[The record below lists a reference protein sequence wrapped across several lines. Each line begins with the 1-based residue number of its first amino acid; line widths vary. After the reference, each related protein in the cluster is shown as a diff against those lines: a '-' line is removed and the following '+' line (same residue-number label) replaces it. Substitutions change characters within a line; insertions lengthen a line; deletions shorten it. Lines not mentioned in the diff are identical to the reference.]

1 MAQLNQFRVRRFAL
15 SIPALPRTL
24 DGTTIAHVSDMH
36 VGILSGVQ
44 ALYAEDQAKSAR
56 RQADAAELANT
67 GEELTA
73 LNMAEPKFEWMPP
86 TGSRDGI
93 DISFKNV
100 GGLVQLIHAEVKS
113 GTIDTPLQIPGGKI
127 SSGQTIRLHF
137 KPPVED
143 QSQFRVEQRAFREA
157 NRGAAERRNLTFPRL
172 HPADGDPRFDME
184 HCGHSVCYSLL
195 ASATDGPVRP
205 ADEM

>member
-1 MAQLNQFRVRRFAL
+1 MTMRKLAL
-15 SIPALPRTL
+15 GGVAILVVAGCVLAAPIFGDKSDRLALAAL
-24 DGTTIAHVSDMH
+24 LMSVYALI
-36 VGILSGVQ
+36 ISGVQ

-67 GEELTA
+67 REELTS

-86 TGSRDGI
+86 TGSRGGI

-100 GGLVQLIHAEVKS
+100 GGLVQLTHAEVNS
-113 GTIDTPLQIPGGKI
+113 GNVDTPLQIPGGKI

-143 QSQFRVEQRAFREA
+143 QIYPMIVCLQFRGCSQEICESTVRCE
-157 NRGAAERRNLTFPRL
+157 
-172 HPADGDPRFDME
+172 
-184 HCGHSVCYSLL
+184 
-195 ASATDGPVRP
+195 RP
-205 ADEM
+205 AEEFRTLS